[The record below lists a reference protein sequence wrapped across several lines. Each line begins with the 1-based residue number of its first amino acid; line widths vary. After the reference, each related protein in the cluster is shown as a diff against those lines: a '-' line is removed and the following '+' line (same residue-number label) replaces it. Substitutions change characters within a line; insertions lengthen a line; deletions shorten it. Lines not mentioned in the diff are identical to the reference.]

1 MEAAT
6 DMERQEVGETK
17 QLRLA
22 VVCYGG
28 VSLAIYMH
36 GQTKEI
42 NRLVKASAL
51 LDEGGD
57 TGAGTGS
64 ERVYAKLLEE
74 MAAKDPDRARTRVV
88 VDTVAGTSAG
98 GINGVYLAKAVAHNR
113 SQDELRNLWIEKG
126 DIGLLMRGPEFL
138 SWKLRLPGRL
148 LRIRK
153 QTALRGDAMSEWLY
167 EALDAMDKQ
176 ARTPD
181 EPETLMPPR
190 HLLQLFVTMTDFY
203 GYNRE
208 IVLMDPEPD
217 GESRT
222 VPISDWRHRH
232 VLEFRHGPGRD
243 DFASTDNAALAFSAR
258 ATSCFPGAFPPVSFD
273 AFEGYLRKWDVRF
286 PKEFDAKYFRL
297 YGLSEAVPRNAF
309 FVDGG
314 ILDNRPFGHAIAA
327 IRVKAA
333 DVEVDRRLLYLEPD
347 PGAPG
352 RPPKRPE
359 PSPFS
364 TVFGAISGI
373 PRREPLL
380 EDLLTVATFN
390 DRVARVR
397 DIIEVSFDKIA
408 ERVPTV
414 IGQRLDELPADPG
427 PELLGEWSAKV
438 HEAAAQDAGLGYAT
452 YIRLK
457 IGAVVDRYA
466 RAVCAA
472 SNFPEDSNQAFFVR
486 TVMRSW
492 AENGNLLEKATPP
505 TPQQI
510 DFLSDFDLEYGRRRI
525 EFVIA
530 GLNWFYRDRAQG
542 KEGYPERADLDALK
556 RRLYESVDTLR
567 RLVAAI
573 RDDEQLSGAVR
584 ACLAQKPIADFVDE
598 NGFAPGVYAARHA
611 GELNRIQDDL
621 RTYLKTNLRSFTVD
635 LYRDLERLT
644 HGWHPKR
651 RADLLV
657 RYLGFPFWD
666 VLLYPIKALAEV
678 GERDHLDVVR
688 MSPRDSTL
696 LGRQGEAKLKGIG
709 RHHFGAFFER
719 AGRENDYLWGRLDG
733 AERLIGLLVGR
744 DDPGFRAWC
753 VQAFEAILDEEA
765 EATPPLPAPL
775 LEDLR
780 GLVAKA
786 GAAPAAR
793 SVTPP

>member
-1 MEAAT
+1 MEAPI

-51 LDEGGD
+51 LDEGAEA
-57 TGAGTGS
+57 GAGTGS
-64 ERVYAKLLEE
+64 ERVYGKLLEE
-74 MAAKDPDRARTRVV
+74 LAAKDPDRARTRVV

-113 SQDELRNLWIEKG
+113 SQDELRNLWIERG
-126 DIGLLMRGPEFL
+126 DIGLLMRGPKFL
-138 SWKLRLPGRL
+138 SWKLRIPGRL

-167 EALDAMDKQ
+167 EALDAMDEQ
-176 ARTPD
+176 ARTPG
-181 EPETLMPPR
+181 EPPTLMPPR

-208 IVLMDPEPD
+208 IVLLDPD
-217 GESRT
+217 ADRSSKT

-232 VLEFRHGPGRD
+232 VLEFRHGPGRN
-243 DFASTDNAALAFSAR
+243 DFGPTDNAALAFSAR

-273 AFEGYLRKWDVRF
+273 AFEGYLRQWGVHF
-286 PKEFDAKYFRL
+286 PKEFDSKYFRL
-297 YGLSEAVPRNAF
+297 YGLSEAVPRQAF

-327 IRVKAA
+327 IRGKAA

-352 RPPKRPE
+352 QPPKRPE

-414 IGQRLDELPADPG
+414 IDQRLEELPADPG
-427 PELLGEWSAKV
+427 AKLLGEWSRKV
-438 HEAAAQDAGLGYAT
+438 HEAAAEDAGFGYAT

-457 IGAVVDRYA
+457 IADVVDRYA
-466 RAVCAA
+466 RAVCTA
-472 SNFPEDSNQAFFVR
+472 SNFPEDCNQASFVR
-486 TVMRSW
+486 TVMRTW
-492 AENGNLLEKATPP
+492 AENGDLFEKAAPP
-505 TPQQI
+505 TQRQI

-530 GLNWFYRDRAQG
+530 GLNWFYRDRALG
-542 KEGYPERADLDALK
+542 KEGYPERAELDALK
-556 RRLYESVDTLR
+556 RRLYDAVDTLR
-567 RLVAAI
+567 KLVAAI
-573 RDDEQLSGAVR
+573 RDDEKLSHVVGA
-584 ACLAQKPIADFVDE
+584 CFAQKPIDDFIDQK
-598 NGFAPGVYAARHA
+598 GFAPGVYAARHE
-611 GELNRIQDDL
+611 GELNRLQDAL
-621 RTYLKTNLRSFTVD
+621 RTYLKANLENFTVD
-635 LYRDLERLT
+635 LYREVDRLT
-644 HGWHPKR
+644 QGWHPKR
-651 RADLLV
+651 RTDLLV

-666 VLLYPIKALAEV
+666 VLLYPVKALAEV
-678 GERDHLDVVR
+678 GERDHLQVMR
-688 MSPRDSTL
+688 MSPRDATL
-696 LGRQGEAKLKGIG
+696 LGREGEAKLRGIG

-744 DDPGFRAWC
+744 GDPGFRTWC
-753 VQAFEAILDEEA
+753 VRAFEAILDEEA
-765 EATPPLPAPL
+765 QATPPLPAPL
-775 LEDLR
+775 IEDLR
-780 GLVAKA
+780 SRVAEL
-786 GAAPAAR
+786 GAEPALR
-793 SVTPP
+793 

>member
-1 MEAAT
+1 MAT
-6 DMERQEVGETK
+6 AEVGETRE
-17 QLRLA
+17 LRLA

-51 LDEGGD
+51 LEA
-57 TGAGTGS
+57 GARADSGTGS
-64 ERVYAKLLEE
+64 ERVYGELLEE

-113 SQDELRNLWIEKG
+113 SQDELRNLWLEKG
-126 DIGLLMRGPEFL
+126 DIGLLMRGPRFL
-138 SWKLRLPGRL
+138 PWKLRVPGRL

-167 EALDAMDKQ
+167 EALEAMDKQ
-176 ARTPD
+176 ERAPG
-181 EPETLMPPR
+181 EPSTLLPPR

-208 IVLMDPEPD
+208 VVLMDPDSD
-217 GESRT
+217 GDSRM

-273 AFEGYLRKWDVRF
+273 VFEGYLRKWNVRF
-286 PKEFDAKYFRL
+286 PEEFDAKYFRL
-297 YGLSEAVPRNAF
+297 YGLSEAVPRRAF

-314 ILDNRPFGHAIAA
+314 VLDNRPFGHAIAA
-327 IRVKAA
+327 IRAKPA

-347 PGAPG
+347 PGSPG
-352 RPPKRPE
+352 RPPERPE

-364 TVFGAISGI
+364 TVFGAVSGI
-373 PRREPLL
+373 PRKEPLL
-380 EDLLTVATFN
+380 EDLLVVATFN
-390 DRVARVR
+390 ERVARVR
-397 DIIEVSFDKIA
+397 DIIEVSFEKIA

-414 IGQRLDELPADPG
+414 IGQRLEELPDDPG
-427 PELLGEWSAKV
+427 AELLGEWSRKV
-438 HEAAAQDAGLGYAT
+438 HEAAAQDAGFGYAT
-452 YIRLK
+452 YIRLN
-457 IGAVVDRYA
+457 IASVVDRYA

-486 TVMRSW
+486 TVMRTW
-492 AENGNLLEKATPP
+492 AEHGELFEKATPP
-505 TPQQI
+505 TQQQI
-510 DFLSDFDLEYGRRRI
+510 GFLRDFDLEYGCRRI

-542 KEGYPERADLDALK
+542 KEGYPERAELDALK
-556 RRLYESVDTLR
+556 RRLYEAVDTLR
-567 RLVAAI
+567 GLVAAI
-573 RDDEQLSGAVR
+573 RDDEKLAAAVGT
-584 ACLAQKPIADFVDE
+584 CFAQQPIADFVARE
-598 NGFAPGVYAARHA
+598 GFAPAVYAARHEA
-611 GELNRIQDDL
+611 QLNRIQDDL
-621 RTYLKTNLRSFTVD
+621 RTYLKSNLRDFTPD
-635 LYRDLERLT
+635 LYRELDALT
-644 HGWHPKR
+644 KGWHPKR

-666 VLLYPIKALAEV
+666 VLLFPIRALAEV
-678 GERDHLDVVR
+678 GERDHLQVVR

-696 LGRQGEAKLKGIG
+696 LGREGEAKLMGTG

-733 AERLIGLLVGR
+733 AERLIGLLIGR
-744 DDPGFRAWC
+744 EDPGFRTWC
-753 VQAFEAILDEEA
+753 TRAFEAILDEEA
-765 EATPPLPAPL
+765 RATPPLPAPL
-775 LEDLR
+775 VEDLR
-780 GLVAKA
+780 DRVAQV
-786 GAAPAAR
+786 GAA
-793 SVTPP
+793 VTPR

>member
-1 MEAAT
+1 MA
-6 DMERQEVGETK
+6 RQEAGETK

-42 NRLVKASAL
+42 NRVVKASAL
-51 LDEGGD
+51 LDEGGAD
-57 TGAGTGS
+57 GAGTGS
-64 ERVYAKLLEE
+64 ERVYARVLEE
-74 MAAKDPDRARTRVV
+74 LAASDPDRTRTRVV

-113 SQDELRNLWIEKG
+113 SQDELRNLWLEKG

-153 QTALRGDAMSEWLY
+153 QTALRGDVMSEWLY
-167 EALDAMDKQ
+167 EALDGMDKQ
-176 ARTPD
+176 ARMPG

-208 IVLMDPEPD
+208 VVLMDPD
-217 GESRT
+217 ADRKNRIL
-222 VPISDWRHRH
+222 PISDWRHRH
-232 VLEFRHGPGRD
+232 VLEFRHGQDRD
-243 DFASTDNAALAFSAR
+243 DFGSNDNPALAFSAR

-314 ILDNRPFGHAIAA
+314 VLDNRPFGHAVAA
-327 IRVKAA
+327 IRGKAA

-352 RPPKRPE
+352 RPPKRLE

-380 EDLLTVATFN
+380 EDLLNVATFN

-427 PELLGEWSAKV
+427 PELLAEWSAKA
-438 HEAAAQDAGLGYAT
+438 HEAAAEDAGFGYAT

-457 IGAVVDRYA
+457 IADVVDRYA

-486 TVMRSW
+486 TALRSW
-492 AENGNLLEKATPP
+492 AESSGGLFEKTTPP
-505 TPQQI
+505 TKAQI
-510 DFLSDFDLEYGRRRI
+510 DFLGDFDLEYGRRRI

-530 GLNWFYRDRAQG
+530 GLNWFYRDRALG
-542 KEGYPERADLDALK
+542 KECYPERAELDALK
-556 RRLYESVDTLR
+556 RRLYEGVDTLR
-567 RLVAAI
+567 GLVAAI
-573 RDDEQLSGAVR
+573 RDDEQLSDAVGV
-584 ACLAQKPIADFVDE
+584 CFAQKPIAEFVAD
-598 NGFAPGVYAARHA
+598 NGFAPDAYAARHEA
-611 GELNRIQDDL
+611 ELNRLRDDL
-621 RTYLKTNLRSFTVD
+621 RTYLKTNLQSFTPD
-635 LYRDLERLT
+635 LYRELDRST

-666 VLLYPIKALAEV
+666 ILLYPIKALAEV

-688 MSPRDSTL
+688 MSPRDATL
-696 LGRQGEAKLKGIG
+696 LGRRGEAKLKGTG

-765 EATPPLPAPL
+765 QATPPLPAPL
-775 LEDLR
+775 LEELR
-780 GLVAKA
+780 ALVATA

-793 SVTPP
+793 

>member
-1 MEAAT
+1 MVAAT
-6 DMERQEVGETK
+6 DAERQEVGETK

-42 NRLVKASAL
+42 NRVVKASAL
-51 LDEGGD
+51 LDEGAD
-57 TGAGTGS
+57 AEAGTGS
-64 ERVYAKLLEE
+64 ERVYAELLEDL
-74 MAAKDPDRARTRVV
+74 AAKDPDRARTRVV

-113 SQDELRNLWIEKG
+113 SQDELRNLWLERG
-126 DIGLLMRGPEFL
+126 DIGLLMRGPKFL
-138 SWKLRLPGRL
+138 PWKLRVPGRL

-176 ARTPD
+176 ARAPG
-181 EPETLMPPR
+181 EPPTLMPPR

-208 IVLMDPEPD
+208 IVLMDPD
-217 GESRT
+217 ADRSSRT

-243 DFASTDNAALAFSAR
+243 DFGSTDNAALAFSAR

-273 AFEGYLRKWDVRF
+273 VFEGYLRQWGVRF
-286 PKEFDAKYFRL
+286 PKEFDSKYFRL
-297 YGLSEAVPRNAF
+297 YGLAEAVPRQAF

-314 ILDNRPFGHAIAA
+314 ILDNRPFGHAVSA
-327 IRVKAA
+327 IRAKSA

-347 PGAPG
+347 PGSPG
-352 RPPKRPE
+352 RPPERPE

-380 EDLLTVATFN
+380 EDLLVVATFN
-390 DRVARVR
+390 ERVGRVR
-397 DIIEVSFDKIA
+397 DIIEVSFDRIA

-414 IGQRLDELPADPG
+414 IGRRLEELPADPG
-427 PELLGEWSAKV
+427 AELLGEWSRKV
-438 HEAAAQDAGLGYAT
+438 HEAAAEDAGFGYAT

-457 IGAVVDRYA
+457 IATVVDRYA
-466 RAVCAA
+466 RAVCTA

-486 TVMRSW
+486 TVMRTW
-492 AENGNLLEKATPP
+492 AENRDLFEKTTPP

-510 DFLSDFDLEYGRRRI
+510 DFLSSFDLEYGRRRI
-525 EFVIA
+525 DFVIA

-542 KEGYPERADLDALK
+542 KEGYPERAQLDALK
-556 RRLYESVDTLR
+556 RRLYESSDRLR
-567 RLVAAI
+567 ELVAAI
-573 RDDEQLSGAVR
+573 REDEQLAGAVG
-584 ACLAQKPIADFVDE
+584 ACFAQEPIAEFVARE
-598 NGFAPGVYAARHA
+598 RFAPGVYAERHEA
-611 GELNRIQDDL
+611 DLNRIQDDL
-621 RTYLKTNLRSFTVD
+621 RAYLKANLEDFTLD
-635 LYRDLERLT
+635 LYREVDRLT
-644 HGWHPKR
+644 KGWHPKR

-666 VLLYPIKALAEV
+666 VLLYPIRALAEV
-678 GERDHLDVVR
+678 GERDHLQVMR
-688 MSPRDSTL
+688 MSPRDATL
-696 LGRQGEAKLKGIG
+696 LGPEGEAKLKGIG

-719 AGRENDYLWGRLDG
+719 AARENDYLWGRLDG

-744 DDPGFRAWC
+744 KDPGFQTWC
-753 VQAFEAILDEEA
+753 VRAFEAILDEEA
-765 EATPPLPAPL
+765 QATPALPAPL
-775 LEDLR
+775 IEKLR
-780 GLVAKA
+780 GRVAKI
-786 GAAPAAR
+786 GAA
-793 SVTPP
+793 VTQP